1 MVGGR
6 CKMINIM
13 EGVRALQL
21 RGHLVYRGGV
31 EGGAVCQASQAQEGI
46 EPCWKELGAGKSW
59 WEPACAGPTTCMG
72 RAAEAAYS
80 SGWSLGR
87 LQHPLLLVKHQQAV
101 FKSTAAALVML
112 LKLQF

>member
-31 EGGAVCQASQAQEGI
+31 EGGAVCQASRAPKGI
-46 EPCWKELGAGKSW
+46 EPLVEGVLERGRELA
-59 WEPACAGPTTCMG
+59 T
-72 RAAEAAYS
+72 
-80 SGWSLGR
+80 
-87 LQHPLLLVKHQQAV
+87 
-101 FKSTAAALVML
+101 
-112 LKLQF
+112 